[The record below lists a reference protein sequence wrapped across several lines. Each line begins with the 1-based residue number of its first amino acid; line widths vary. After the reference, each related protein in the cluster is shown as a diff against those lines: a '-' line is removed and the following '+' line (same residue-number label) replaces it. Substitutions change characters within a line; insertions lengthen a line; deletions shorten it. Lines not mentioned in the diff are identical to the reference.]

1 MIIIG
6 NLVLNIFVSISL
18 KSIMEAIQI
27 LQIIAFFVMID
38 LNYSPFTLLF
48 LRGIYLLTTFKIIP
62 EEIMDEIINLFK
74 GNKTTE
80 VSEERKLEKVQTGGD
95 ELDLGELTTY

>member
-1 MIIIG
+1 
-6 NLVLNIFVSISL
+6 
-18 KSIMEAIQI
+18 MEAIQI

-48 LRGIYLLTTFKIIP
+48 LRSIYLLTTFKIIP
-62 EEIMDEIINLFK
+62 EELMDEIINLFI
-74 GNKTTE
+74 GNKTPE
-80 VSEERKLEKVQTGGD
+80 ESEERKLEEVQTEGD